1 MELVHVDEG
10 LDLANEI
17 LEDMNIIEEEEDMWS
32 DIGLIYE
39 VTSMED
45 IQKLAHDIS

>member
-17 LEDMNIIEEEEDMWS
+17 LEDMNIIEEEEDM
-32 DIGLIYE
+32 
-39 VTSMED
+39 
-45 IQKLAHDIS
+45 